1 MKHRDADLSVCP
13 VQGHGLK
20 RVWPITLAIR
30 KRCDEVSV
38 LFDEVSVEGP
48 IMLRKLS
55 VAVALLTIVGIST
68 PVLASE
74 NWPDSID
81 QYVMQIRKSVKTADM
96 DGYLAAVK
104 NPNGAVLLDVR
115 EDDEFKAGHVPGA
128 VNIPR
133 GLLEFRIWKL
143 FGYPAQ
149 VNMNRKI
156 YVQCMTGGRATL
168 AAKQLQDI
176 GFTNVIAVI
185 MNFEEWKKKGNP
197 LS

>member
-1 MKHRDADLSVCP
+1 
-13 VQGHGLK
+13 
-20 RVWPITLAIR
+20 
-30 KRCDEVSV
+30 
-38 LFDEVSVEGP
+38 
-48 IMLRKLS
+48 MLRKLS
-55 VAVALLTIVGIST
+55 VAVAFLTIVGIAT
-68 PVLASE
+68 PALASE

-96 DGYLAAVK
+96 SGYLAAVK
-104 NPNGAVLLDVR
+104 KPNGAVLLDVR
-115 EDDEFKAGHVPGA
+115 EDDEFKGGHVPGA
-128 VNIPR
+128 VHIPR

-143 FGYPAQ
+143 LGYPAQ
-149 VNMNRKI
+149 VDMDRKI

-197 LS
+197 LA

>member
-1 MKHRDADLSVCP
+1 MV
-13 VQGHGLK
+13 
-20 RVWPITLAIR
+20 
-30 KRCDEVSV
+30 
-38 LFDEVSVEGP
+38 DEVSVEGP
-48 IMLRKLS
+48 IMFRKLS
-55 VAVALLTIVGIST
+55 VAVALLTVVGIST
-68 PVLASE
+68 PGLASE

-81 QYVMQIRKSVKTADM
+81 RYVMKIRKSVKTADM
-96 DGYLAAVK
+96 DGYLAVVK

-149 VNMNRKI
+149 VNKNRKI